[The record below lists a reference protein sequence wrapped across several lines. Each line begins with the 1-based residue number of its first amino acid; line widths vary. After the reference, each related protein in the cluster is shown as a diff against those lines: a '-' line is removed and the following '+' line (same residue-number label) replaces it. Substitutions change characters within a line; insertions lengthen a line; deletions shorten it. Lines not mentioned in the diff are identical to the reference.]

1 MTEEVIPGLSED
13 ELQAQWNEVAAEEKG
28 VPRPTEKPA
37 AAEKA
42 PVVADP
48 IKEIS
53 ERLARIEGSHNT
65 LAGHIGGLKRSE
77 TEMRQLLAAANAAT
91 RKVDNSPSRAELQR
105 AVADPAEWAVLKR
118 QHPAWAA
125 ATEKGMDARI
135 AARLAEQ
142 ASPFDQAA
150 IDRMVAQRVAG
161 ETAAVRSEMID
172 SHLDAIVGSG
182 DWRREINSPAFDAWI
197 QGQRPEVQALADSAK
212 MTDAAKLLRLFEQT
226 RANTRQADS
235 LTQKRQQTL
244 DSASSVPQR
253 GTRSAKPVSV
263 EDMTPEQLWHYE
275 AQQREKRRRGG

>member
-105 AVADPAEWAVLKR
+105 AVADPAEWAELKR

-235 LTQKRQQTL
+235 LTQKRQQKL